1 VSVFAE
7 DCLFKGAI
15 MSVVRRQL
23 REGSVLN
30 DRYQVEGFL
39 GTGETGD
46 VYACRD
52 IRNQKSRIVKTL

>member
-1 VSVFAE
+1 
-7 DCLFKGAI
+7 
-15 MSVVRRQL
+15 MSVMRRQL